1 MITIICAIAEN
12 GAIGYQNQLLFRLRA
27 DMQRFRS
34 LTTGNTVIMGRRT
47 FESLPKGALPNRRN
61 IVLTRSTHIA
71 ETKAG
76 APPAREDS
84 AIFSAKGIEVFPSL
98 TEALKA
104 CKPDEDI
111 YIIGGAS
118 VYAKAMPLADRLML
132 TFVHATPAEADTY
145 FPEVDWSQWQC
156 TNKEEHY
163 ADDDN
168 ECAYTFAE
176 YRKKNIKSEEI
187 VPR

>member
-76 APPAREDS
+76 VSPAREDN

-98 TEALKA
+98 TDALKA
-104 CKPDEDI
+104 CKPEEDV

-118 VYAKAMPLADRLML
+118 VYAKALPLADRLML

-156 TNKEEHY
+156 TQKEEHC
-163 ADDDN
+163 ADEYN
-168 ECAYTFAE
+168 ECAYTFTE
-176 YRKKNIKSEEI
+176 YIRKKI
-187 VPR
+187 

>member
-61 IVLTRSTHIA
+61 IVLTRNA
-71 ETKAG
+71 AFA
-76 APPAREDS
+76 AP
-84 AIFSAKGIEVFPSL
+84 GIEVFPSL

-156 TNKEEHY
+156 TDKEEHY